1 MTKILF
7 DLWTNRKL
15 IFLIKDEILHPA
27 EKENAH
33 RALLVFGIAIKIL
46 FKSWVHLSI
55 GEVKITK
62 P

>member
-7 DLWTNRKL
+7 DLWTNLKL

-27 EKENAH
+27 EKENAD
-33 RALLVFGIAIKIL
+33 RALLAFGIAIKIL
-46 FKSWVHLSI
+46 FKNWVHLSI
-55 GEVKITK
+55 GEVIITK